1 MREAWGLYVEGA
13 AVAVASHV
21 AGTAET
27 RGRSHVAAHTMALNA
42 THIMGG
48 MCVVWCTMHLG

>member
-1 MREAWGLYVEGA
+1 
-13 AVAVASHV
+13 VASHV

-27 RGRSHVAAHTMALNA
+27 RGRSHVAAHTMALSA

-48 MCVVWCTMHLG
+48 MWVVWCTMHLG